1 MFLAVYHKKEKNTIL
16 TRLCKQGQQLAKCIW
31 LELKLYDIL
40 DDCQGALNH
49 HMFIR
54 IFPLPV
60 HFVNFNIGK
69 NKNRFR
75 LLNDLNIHQPFK
87 NLYFL
92 LKSELVLAHL
102 RWNLKW
108 AFLINFCLASVCPWV
123 CLKINFFFTFSTF
136 SKKNYCANFN

>member
-1 MFLAVYHKKEKNTIL
+1 MTVRVHWIITCLSESSHCL
-16 TRLCKQGQQLAKCIW
+16 L
-31 LELKLYDIL
+31 
-40 DDCQGALNH
+40 
-49 HMFIR
+49 
-54 IFPLPV
+54 

-136 SKKNYCANFN
+136 SKKKLLCQLQLNLAWLGKWNSSLLKRRVTHSSMGR